1 MQVSPSDKQDAVP
14 SGDVPIAVLMHK
26 IHSATDYWQK
36 KKHEE
41 QLMEELM
48 VGVCIIVSCIS
59 TSSTIRSK
67 QKKRYY

>member
-1 MQVSPSDKQDAVP
+1 MHVQVPPSDKQDAVP
-14 SGDVPIAVLMHK
+14 SGDVSIAVLMHK

-48 VGVCIIVSCIS
+48 VGMIVYS
-59 TSSTIRSK
+59 
-67 QKKRYY
+67 YHA